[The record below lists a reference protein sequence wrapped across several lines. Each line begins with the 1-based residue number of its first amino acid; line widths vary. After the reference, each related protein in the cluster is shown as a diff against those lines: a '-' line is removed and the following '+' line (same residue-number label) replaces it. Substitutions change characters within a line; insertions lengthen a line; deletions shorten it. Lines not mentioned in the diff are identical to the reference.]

1 MRSVFLFCYTVK
13 LFNCVTVS
21 ENAPT
26 PSWKTLEESK
36 IDMLNRALPIMH
48 NLYARDHVDYT
59 GNDYEKEII
68 LMDSAD
74 VKVAFKYFDHNG
86 NGLVTKNE
94 MMEATEKGLSRTSLR
109 MDTIASEKFMLIYLS
124 RYWHFT
130 DRDASGSLDYFEFR
144 NFFANWIDIM
154 VQEDLKNDVSMSSFS
169 V

>member
-13 LFNCVTVS
+13 LFNCVTIS
-21 ENAPT
+21 ENIPS
-26 PSWKTLEESK
+26 PSWKTLGESK

-48 NLYARDHVDYT
+48 NLYARDNVDYT
-59 GNDYEKEII
+59 GDDYEKEII

-74 VKVAFKYFDHNG
+74 VKVAFKYFDRNE

-124 RYWHFT
+124 RYWHFYGS
-130 DRDASGSLDYFEFR
+130 RCQWISGL
-144 NFFANWIDIM
+144 
-154 VQEDLKNDVSMSSFS
+154 L
-169 V
+169 